1 MTGVCE
7 LPFQAMLLSG
17 TIETRTSCVFSLT
30 CESTVPGCGHRLVAR
45 IFQFIILSPHPEVR
59 IELTFGAAIVR
70 GNPISLQHRVVSCSD
85 AYTPT
90 TAQPWWRAGPQHCR
104 ALHDESTNAVATIR
118 SVCRRVHMFDSSST
132 RPVGYSSLIYIH
144 FALPS

>member
-59 IELTFGAAIVR
+59 IELTFCTAIVR

-85 AYTPT
+85 ACTRT
-90 TAQPWWRAGPQHCR
+90 TAQPWWRFKPVPNIVAPSTTRARTPWQQSDPCAGVYICSTAVVR
-104 ALHDESTNAVATIR
+104 AQ
-118 SVCRRVHMFDSSST
+118 
-132 RPVGYSSLIYIH
+132 
-144 FALPS
+144 